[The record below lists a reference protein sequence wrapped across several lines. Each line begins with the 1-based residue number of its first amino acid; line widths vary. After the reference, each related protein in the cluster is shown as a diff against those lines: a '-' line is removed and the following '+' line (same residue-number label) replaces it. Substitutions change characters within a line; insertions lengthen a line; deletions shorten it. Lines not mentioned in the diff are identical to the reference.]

1 MKGGTEARLLFQQLR
16 NADGEAVLVKLHHL
30 YFSRIFKLIHSL
42 VKQREPAE
50 ELASDVFVQ
59 LWQRREKMQEVL
71 NPEVYL
77 YVIARNKAFTF
88 LKQQLNLTEPLD
100 NIEDFRLEVARS
112 PEELLISSEMLHRV
126 NNAINQLPPKCK
138 LIFMLVK
145 EQSFKY
151 RDVAEILNISTKTVE
166 AQMGIAL
173 KKLSKAFTF
182 STT

>member
-1 MKGGTEARLLFQQLR
+1 MKGGSEARLLFQQLQ
-16 NADGEAVLVKLHHL
+16 NTGGEIVLVKLHNL
-30 YFSRIFKLIHSL
+30 YFGRIFKLIHSL
-42 VKQREPAE
+42 VKQRESAE

-59 LWQRREKMQEVL
+59 LWQRREKLSEVI

-88 LKQQLNLTEPLD
+88 LKQQLNLTEPLE

-112 PEELLISSEMLHRV
+112 PEELLISSEMLNRI
-126 NNAINQLPPKCK
+126 NAAINQLPPKCK

-151 RDVAEILNISTKTVE
+151 RDVAEILNISPKTVE
-166 AQMGIAL
+166 TQMGIAL

>member
-1 MKGGTEARLLFQQLR
+1 MKGRTDVRLLFGQLQS
-16 NADGEAVLVKLHHL
+16 ADGEAVLLKLHTL
-30 YFSRIFKLIHSL
+30 YFSRMFKLIHSL
-42 VKQREPAE
+42 VKQRESAE

-59 LWQRREKMQEVL
+59 LWQRREKLSEVI

-77 YVIARNKAFTF
+77 YVVARNKAFSF
-88 LKQQLNLTEPLD
+88 LKQRMNITEPLE
-100 NIEDFRLEVARS
+100 NIDDFRLEVARS

-126 NNAINQLPPKCK
+126 NAAINQLPPKCK

-151 RDVAEILNISTKTVE
+151 RDVAEILSISQKTVE
-166 AQMGIAL
+166 TQMGIAL
-173 KKLSKAFTF
+173 KRLNKVFTF

>member
-1 MKGGTEARLLFQQLR
+1 MKGGTDARLLFQQLQ
-16 NADGEAVLVKLHHL
+16 NTDGAAVLLKLHNL
-30 YFSRIFKLIHSL
+30 YFSRIFKLVHSL

-50 ELASDVFVQ
+50 ELTSDVFVQ
-59 LWQRREKMQEVL
+59 LWQRREKLSEVI

-77 YVIARNKAFTF
+77 YVIARNKAFSY
-88 LKQQLNLTEPLD
+88 LKQRLNITEPLE

-112 PEELLISSEMLHRV
+112 PEELLISSEMLHRI
-126 NNAINQLPPKCK
+126 NTAINQLPPKCK

-151 RDVAEILNISTKTVE
+151 RDVAEILNLSQKTVE
-166 AQMGIAL
+166 TQMGIAL
-173 KKLSKAFTF
+173 KKLSKSFTF

>member
-1 MKGGTEARLLFQQLR
+1 MKGGSEARLLFQQLQ
-16 NADGEAVLVKLHHL
+16 NADGETVLVKLHHL

-42 VKQREPAE
+42 VKQRESAE

-59 LWQRREKMQEVL
+59 LWLRREKLSEVI

-77 YVIARNKAFTF
+77 YVIARNKAFAF
-88 LKQQLNLTEPLD
+88 LKQKLHLTEPLD

-126 NNAINQLPPKCK
+126 NTAINQLPPKCK

-145 EQSFKY
+145 EESFKY
-151 RDVAEILNISTKTVE
+151 RDAAEILGLSVKTVE
-166 AQMGIAL
+166 TQMGIAL

>member
-1 MKGGTEARLLFQQLR
+1 MKGGTEARLLFQQLQAA
-16 NADGEAVLVKLHHL
+16 NGETVLVKLHNL
-30 YFSRIFKLIHSL
+30 YFSRIFKLIFSL
-42 VKQREPAE
+42 VKQRESAE

-59 LWQRREKMQEVL
+59 LWQRREKLLEVV

-88 LKQQLNLTEPLD
+88 LKQQLHVTEPLE

-112 PEELLISSEMLHRV
+112 PEELLISSEMLLRI
-126 NNAINQLPPKCK
+126 NTAINQLPPKCK

-151 RDVAEILNISTKTVE
+151 RDVAEILNISQKTVE
-166 AQMGIAL
+166 TQMGIAL

>member
-1 MKGGTEARLLFQQLR
+1 MQGGPEARLLFQQLR
-16 NADGEAVLVKLHHL
+16 SADGEAVLVKLHNI

-42 VKQREPAE
+42 VKQRESAE

-59 LWQRREKMQEVL
+59 LWLRREKLSEVI
-71 NPEVYL
+71 NPDIYL

-88 LKQQLNLTEPLD
+88 LKQKLHLTEPLD

-112 PEELLISSEMLHRV
+112 PEELLISSEMLHHV
-126 NNAINQLPPKCK
+126 NTAINQLPPKCK

-145 EQSFKY
+145 EESFKY
-151 RDVAEILNISTKTVE
+151 RDAAEILGLSTKTVE
-166 AQMGIAL
+166 TQMGIAL

-182 STT
+182 STI